1 MFINAESDTMSATK
15 NDSRVTKIGAFLRKT
30 SLDEFPQFW
39 NVLRGEMSLVG
50 PRPHMVKHTSDF
62 SKMVDHYMIRQFLKP
77 GITGWA
83 QINSFRGEITDPI
96 QIKRRVASDIWYLEH
111 WNIWLDL
118 RILFLTVYQVFTAND
133 HAY

>member
-1 MFINAESDTMSATK
+1 
-15 NDSRVTKIGAFLRKT
+15 
-30 SLDEFPQFW
+30 
-39 NVLRGEMSLVG
+39 MSLVG

-118 RILFLTVYQVFTAND
+118 RILFLTVYQVFAGND